1 MTDDSRLV
9 RMEEKIDNLTAAM
22 TRLAV
27 VDERLTNMILQSN
40 ILSDRVNKL
49 EALPER
55 VAIIEKFNS
64 NAAKLIWILIGSVV
78 GIAVKLFFGV

>member
-27 VDERLTNMILQSN
+27 VDERLTNMIIQSN
-40 ILSDRVNKL
+40 VISERVSKL

-55 VAIIEKFNS
+55 IAILEKFSS
-64 NAAKLIWILIGSVV
+64 NAAKLIWILVGSV
-78 GIAVKLFFGV
+78 ISLAVKLFLGV